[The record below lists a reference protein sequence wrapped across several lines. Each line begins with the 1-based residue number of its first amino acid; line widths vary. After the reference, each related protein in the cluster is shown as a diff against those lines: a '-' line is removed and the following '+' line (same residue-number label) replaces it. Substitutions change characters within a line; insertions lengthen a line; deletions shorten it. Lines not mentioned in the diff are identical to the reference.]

1 MAFQPQEKSVW
12 ASMNDSGFFPFNL
25 MIDHSHNFAPK
36 CGLCFPVSYT
46 VRLHK
51 CLPDVERASNLH
63 RWSKGEYNG
72 SLWACCS
79 CAWELQFATRR

>member
-1 MAFQPQEKSVW
+1 MALQPQEKSVW

-36 CGLCFPVSYT
+36 WGLCFPVSYT

-63 RWSKGEYNG
+63 RLKQRRVQRFFVG
-72 SLWACCS
+72 L
-79 CAWELQFATRR
+79 LQLCMGTAIRYM